1 MAPNLPQGPVGRSG
15 ARRASFLVL
24 VAVLVLGAVAV
35 TMGPSLATHPAAGQT
50 RAAPTPR
57 HDEYV
62 GAPIAVAAAHDELA
76 RLAAFGQPIY
86 CGAGTK
92 PLVAL
97 TFDDGPGVL
106 TPRALKHLRRR
117 RAAATFFLVGK
128 LLDEPSFAAIAS
140 FEARQGM
147 AFGNHT
153 WDHVTMSHGSS
164 SLYAREIAAT
174 STAIQRATGQW
185 PRLFR
190 PPFGAHDRRLD
201 SWLRSHGMLEI
212 LWSTDSLDSQGATT
226 GKVLKTVL
234 RGIRPGAIIL
244 MHDNRGTTETALPR
258 ILQVIHRRG
267 LRAVTVQQLLTQDPP
282 TEAQLQQHTCP

>member
-1 MAPNLPQGPVGRSG
+1 MAPNLPQGPVRRSG
-15 ARRASFLVL
+15 ARRASFVVL
-24 VAVLVLGAVAV
+24 VAVLVLSAVGV
-35 TMGPSLATHPAAGQT
+35 TMGPSLATHAASGRT
-50 RAAPTPR
+50 RSAPVVVR
-57 HDEYV
+57 DQYL
-62 GAPIAVAAAHDELA
+62 GAPVAVAAAHDQLA

-86 CGAGTK
+86 CGAGTQ

-117 RAAATFFLVGK
+117 RSSATFFLVGK
-128 LLDEPSFAAIAS
+128 LLDEPSLAAIAA
-140 FEARQGM
+140 FAARQQM

-153 WDHVTMSHGSS
+153 WDHVTMSHGSP
-164 SLYAREIAAT
+164 SLYAHQITAT
-174 STAIQRATGQW
+174 SHAIQRATGQW

-190 PPFGAHDRRLD
+190 PPFGSHDRRLD
-201 SWLRSHGMLEI
+201 AWLRSHGMLEI

-226 GKVLKTVL
+226 HGVLKTVL

-258 ILQVIHRRG
+258 ILQVIRKRG
-267 LRAVTVQQLLTQDPP
+267 LRAVTVQQLLSQDPP
-282 TEAQLQQHTCP
+282 TQTQLQQHTCP

>member
-1 MAPNLPQGPVGRSG
+1 M
-15 ARRASFLVL
+15 
-24 VAVLVLGAVAV
+24 GAVAV
-35 TMGPSLATHPAAGQT
+35 TLGPSLATHPAAGQT
-50 RAAPTPR
+50 RAAPTPQR
-57 HDEYV
+57 NSRV
-62 GAPIAVAAAHDELA
+62 NARITVAAAHDELA
-76 RLAAFGQPIY
+76 RLAAVGQPIY

-106 TPRALKHLRRR
+106 SPDALKHLRKRK
-117 RAAATFFLVGK
+117 ASATFFLVGK
-128 LLDEPSFAAIAS
+128 LLAEPSFAAIAA

-153 WDHVTMSHGSS
+153 WDHVTMSHGSP
-164 SLYAREIAAT
+164 SLYAREITAT
-174 STAIQRATGQW
+174 ATAIQQATGQW

-190 PPFGAHDRRLD
+190 PPYGSHDKRLD
-201 SWLRSHGMLEI
+201 SWLRSKGMLEI

-226 GKVLKTVL
+226 LRVLKTVL

-258 ILQVIHRRG
+258 ILQVIHQRG

-282 TEAQLQQHTCP
+282 TQRQLQQHSCP

>member
-1 MAPNLPQGPVGRSG
+1 
-15 ARRASFLVL
+15 VL
-24 VAVLVLGAVAV
+24 IFGAVVV

-50 RAAPTPR
+50 LAAHTPR
-57 HDEYV
+57 HALYL
-62 GAPIAVAAAHDELA
+62 GAPAAVAAAHDELA

-97 TFDDGPGVL
+97 TFDDGPGIL

-117 RAAATFFLVGK
+117 KASATFFLVGR
-128 LLDEPSFAAIAS
+128 LLTEPSFAAIAA

-153 WDHVTMSHGSS
+153 WDHVTMSHGSPRR
-164 SLYAREIAAT
+164 YAREITAT
-174 STAIQRATGQW
+174 SSAIQRATGQW

-190 PPFGAHDRRLD
+190 PPYGVHSHRLD
-201 SWLRSHGMLEI
+201 SWLRAHGMLEI

-226 GKVLKTVL
+226 RKVIKTVL
-234 RGIRPGAIIL
+234 RGIRPGAIIG

-258 ILQVIHRRG
+258 ILAAIHRRG
-267 LRAVTVQQLLTQDPP
+267 LKAVTVQQLLSQDPP
-282 TEAQLQQHTCP
+282 TEAQLRAHTCP